1 MDFIIAI
8 VQGIGEAM
16 TTFVPS
22 IGKALVDGFASLF
35 WVEAVGESA
44 GSLTL
49 LGQGL
54 LAVAG
59 VGLAIGAIVMVYKIF
74 RGRLRHRM

>member
-1 MDFIIAI
+1 MDFITAI
-8 VQGIGEAM
+8 VGGIGEAM
-16 TTFVPS
+16 VTFVPQV
-22 IGKALVDGFASLF
+22 GKALVDGFASLF
-35 WVEAVGESA
+35 WVEAVGETA

-54 LAVAG
+54 LAVCG
-59 VGLAIGAIVMVYKIF
+59 VGLGIGAIIIVYKIF

>member
-1 MDFIIAI
+1 MDFITAI
-8 VQGIGEAM
+8 VSGIGEAM

-22 IGKALVDGFASLF
+22 IGKTLVDGFASLF
-35 WVEAVGESA
+35 WAPAVEGGTA
-44 GSLTL
+44 GLTL

-59 VGLAIGAIVMVYKIF
+59 IGLAIGAIIMVYRVF
-74 RGRLRHRM
+74 RGKVRHSM